1 MEEYLDVENSLLEN
15 NEKLNINFDLFE
27 ED

>member
-1 MEEYLDVENSLLEN
+1 VEEYLDVENSLLEN

>member
-15 NEKLNINFDLFE
+15 NEKLIINFDLFE